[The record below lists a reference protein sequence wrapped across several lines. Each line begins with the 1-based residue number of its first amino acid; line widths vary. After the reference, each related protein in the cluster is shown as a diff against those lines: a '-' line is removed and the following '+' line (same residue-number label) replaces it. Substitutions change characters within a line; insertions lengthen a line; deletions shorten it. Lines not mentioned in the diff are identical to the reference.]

1 MLEIEIFTFLY
12 QSVQY
17 PSARQNVVAS
27 GRMNVI
33 LKKTL
38 LLCLIHQSF
47 ASLTNYDII
56 SNNVMQMEREGEFF
70 FNLKSDLYS
79 LNITRLELIREEDEL
94 IFDSGD
100 NSTVVRDEKNG
111 AFGFIKENRFYG
123 QFQSNGRT
131 FFIDDGN
138 KVGQTGALAILY
150 SLEDTL
156 VDQSSAGS
164 RQDRERKI
172 DLDPDSPKRVI
183 DRQTKKIYFHC
194 TANETQTFK
203 NEQIL

>member
-1 MLEIEIFTFLY
+1 
-12 QSVQY
+12 
-17 PSARQNVVAS
+17 
-27 GRMNVI
+27 MNVI
-33 LKKTL
+33 LKKTI
-38 LLCLIHQSF
+38 LLCLIHQSL
-47 ASLTNYDII
+47 ASLTKYDNIG
-56 SNNVMQMEREGEFF
+56 NNVMQMEHEGEFF
-70 FNLKSDLYS
+70 LNIISDLYS

-100 NSTVVRDEKNG
+100 NDAVVRDDKNG

-172 DLDPDSPKRVI
+172 GLDPDSPKRVI

>member
-27 GRMNVI
+27 GRMNAI
-33 LKKTL
+33 LKKTI

-47 ASLTNYDII
+47 ASLTNYDNI
-56 SNNVMQMEREGEFF
+56 SNHVVQVSKGEFF
-70 FNLKSDLYS
+70 FNIKSDLYS
-79 LNITRLELIREEDEL
+79 LNITRLQLIREEDEL

-100 NSTVVRDEKNG
+100 NDAVVRDDKNG

-131 FFIDDGN
+131 FFIDDAN
-138 KVGQTGALAILY
+138 KVGQTGELAILY

-156 VDQSSAGS
+156 EDQ
-164 RQDRERKI
+164 
-172 DLDPDSPKRVI
+172 
-183 DRQTKKIYFHC
+183 
-194 TANETQTFK
+194 
-203 NEQIL
+203 